1 MKEKRK
7 AYKIISDWRNNKLET
22 LGKKI
27 CKLNYNL
34 ISVVFLDFFER
45 ERKVRKLRGEF
56 VRSWKELEE
65 GKEYDQTSLYE
76 KKFR

>member
-7 AYKIISDWRNNKLET
+7 AYKIISDWRNSKLET
-22 LGKKI
+22 LEKI

-45 ERKVRKLRGEF
+45 EREKGREIEGRVCE
-56 VRSWKELEE
+56 ELEGIGGGE
-65 GKEYDQTSLYE
+65 
-76 KKFR
+76 RI